1 MRFHFHVT
9 FLSILSVAI
18 IIIERILVLTSKFH
32 SVTFACNDFQIC

>member
-18 IIIERILVLTSKFH
+18 IIIVRILVLTGKFH
-32 SVTFACNDFQIC
+32 YGTFARNDFQIC